1 MDFSL
6 LMLLFIYQ
14 HCTIS
19 VFYMVSCLIIF
30 TACFISCLIS
40 DHQKAG
46 WDSEG
51 NGTLAYLCWQRVWS
65 GAHKCADSPGRSRT
79 GHDGRRSGEKM
90 VWMHLLCSTWTVGAV
105 PRWAR
110 PS

>member
-65 GAHKCADSPGRSRT
+65 GAHKCADSRGRSRT